1 MQAVELGYSPI
12 GPPIM
17 SVYFYYL
24 NGLLIDTGQHHMQRH
39 ALDAIGDLT
48 VRQILLTHHHEDH
61 SGNAAAFQKKT
72 GAPVRGHILTASKL
86 RKGYRIRLYQHLIWG
101 RTAPVGMATLD
112 NSIHSDPYALV
123 PVETPGHSK
132 DHVVFLEKNF
142 GWLFSGDLYI
152 GERIKF
158 FRSDEDLDA
167 QIHSLQKVMRLD
179 FDTLFC
185 AHNPCPKN
193 GKRHIHYLAHL
204 KMMAAV
210 QPALSGAIS
219 KTINMPKESTAEE
232 IASAYMEGWKL
243 GLKAVAIYRDGSKRL
258 QPVNT
263 DTKTG
268 NKKKSASEESIPARP
283 FRRWCC
289 SRPADRT
296 GCRRRCPDRCS
307 SWRRIRAAWR
317 RGRTPRRKG

>member
-1 MQAVELGYSPI
+1 MSLHLMKKKSFGPVQAVELGYSPI

-39 ALDAIGDLT
+39 ALDAIGDLP

-101 RTAPVGMATLD
+101 RTAPVGMAVLD
-112 NSIHSDPYALV
+112 TPIQADPYVLE

-158 FRSDEDLDA
+158 FRSDEDLEA

-193 GKRHIHYLAHL
+193 GKRHLSRKLDYLVTLKQKVIALHQKGYSVKEIIRRLDPGTDRRVKWITMGNASFAHMVRSAL
-204 KMMAAV
+204 KSV
-210 QPALSGAIS
+210 
-219 KTINMPKESTAEE
+219 
-232 IASAYMEGWKL
+232 
-243 GLKAVAIYRDGSKRL
+243 
-258 QPVNT
+258 
-263 DTKTG
+263 
-268 NKKKSASEESIPARP
+268 
-283 FRRWCC
+283 
-289 SRPADRT
+289 
-296 GCRRRCPDRCS
+296 
-307 SWRRIRAAWR
+307 
-317 RGRTPRRKG
+317 